1 MEIQKEVLYNSNMH
15 FEHQQWNRELAFWQD
30 ELKSFNN
37 RLSELVTR
45 WTDKYVLARL
55 EHYQNEFVLHGGV
68 IEDLLEAI
76 EKHEISIAS
85 QTKTGIEV
93 LNSSLAKNHIEFRNR
108 LDSQR
113 HIYAELKTE
122 FFRFLSKYM

>member
-1 MEIQKEVLYNSNMH
+1 MELQKEVLYNSNMH

-45 WTDKYVLARL
+45 WTDKYVLAQL

-76 EKHEISIAS
+76 EKHEISIAG

>member
-1 MEIQKEVLYNSNMH
+1 MH

-45 WTDKYVLARL
+45 WTDKYVLAQL

>member
-30 ELKSFNN
+30 ELKSFNH

-45 WTDKYVLARL
+45 WTDKYVLAQL

>member
-1 MEIQKEVLYNSNMH
+1 MEIQEEVLYNSNMH

-45 WTDKYVLARL
+45 WTDKYVLAQL

>member
-45 WTDKYVLARL
+45 WTDKYVLAQL

>member
-45 WTDKYVLARL
+45 WTDKYVLAQL

-76 EKHEISIAS
+76 EKHEISIAG